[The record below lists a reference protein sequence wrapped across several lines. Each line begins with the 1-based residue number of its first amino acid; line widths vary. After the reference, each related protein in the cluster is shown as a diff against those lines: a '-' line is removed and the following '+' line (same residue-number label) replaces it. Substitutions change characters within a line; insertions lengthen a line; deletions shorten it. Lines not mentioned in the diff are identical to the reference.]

1 MGGSSRGD
9 GFLSTVA
16 LVAATT
22 GVAAADRPGLDSTDQ
37 IIEAVTGVVP
47 EVVTSEIHIGDVLT
61 VDTAAEVD
69 TTYLV
74 DTGEVTSVVA
84 SIEGPG
90 VTTVS
95 FDLNL
100 GDGYAIYLTG
110 DGGGMVID
118 EATLAVLESA
128 GESTPSGTPIDV
140 SVAVAATLEAPWAV
154 DATGQVLPT
163 RYEIQGDTLVQHVD
177 TEGAVFPVAAD
188 PSFGLGW

>member
-1 MGGSSRGD
+1 MLGTSPGAWWLPRRCSCGAGAILTGGDPRNSLGDDVTVGITQLTGGSIRTHLWAGRVVAT
-9 GFLSTVA
+9 GLLSTVA

-84 SIEGPG
+84 SSKVLVSRPSP
-90 VTTVS
+90 VT
-95 FDLNL
+95 
-100 GDGYAIYLTG
+100 
-110 DGGGMVID
+110 
-118 EATLAVLESA
+118 
-128 GESTPSGTPIDV
+128 
-140 SVAVAATLEAPWAV
+140 
-154 DATGQVLPT
+154 
-163 RYEIQGDTLVQHVD
+163 
-177 TEGAVFPVAAD
+177 
-188 PSFGLGW
+188 